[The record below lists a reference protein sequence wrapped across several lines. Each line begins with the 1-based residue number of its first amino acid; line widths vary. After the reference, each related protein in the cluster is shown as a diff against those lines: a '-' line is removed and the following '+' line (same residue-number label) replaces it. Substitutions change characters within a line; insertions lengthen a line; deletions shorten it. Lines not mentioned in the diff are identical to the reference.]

1 MEKIAEEE
9 RNMDSKNARSKAQD
23 DDYENSG
30 DEDLVRRATEVVVNE
45 GRASTS
51 VLQRRLSLGYARAAR
66 IMDELYERGIIGP
79 YQGSKPR
86 EVLISKQ
93 QYLEMLNRGE

>member
-1 MEKIAEEE
+1 MDNKVKRSAMQDEALEE
-9 RNMDSKNARSKAQD
+9 
-23 DDYENSG
+23 SG
-30 DEDLVRRATEVVVNE
+30 DEAVIRRAIEVVVNE

-66 IMDELYERGIIGP
+66 IMDELYERGVIGP

-86 EVLISKQ
+86 EVLMTKD
-93 QYLEMLNRGE
+93 QYLEMINRGE